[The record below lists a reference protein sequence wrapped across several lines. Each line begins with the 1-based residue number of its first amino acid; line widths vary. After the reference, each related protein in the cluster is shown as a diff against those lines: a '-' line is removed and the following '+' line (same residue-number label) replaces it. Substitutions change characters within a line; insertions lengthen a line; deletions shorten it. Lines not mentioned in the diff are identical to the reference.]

1 LQCLTQSW
9 YLAVD
14 FQCHI
19 VATLLVIL
27 VWKHPRYAKVVL
39 AGVLFTSTLISFIQT
54 YVEELNPLILLY
66 PE

>member
-1 LQCLTQSW
+1 
-9 YLAVD
+9 
-14 FQCHI
+14 
-19 VATLLVIL
+19 VATLLVIQ

-39 AGVLFTSTLISFIQT
+39 AGVLFTSALISFIQT

>member
-1 LQCLTQSW
+1 MTQTW
-9 YLAVD
+9 YLSTD

-27 VWKHPRYAKVVL
+27 VWKHPHYAKVVL
-39 AGVLFTSTLISFIQT
+39 AAVLFTSALISFIQT
-54 YVEELNPLILLY
+54 YVEGLNPLVLLY